1 MQIFGISQE
10 VFFFVGVIN
19 DKVRYLSNEKN
30 NYAPLQK
37 TYLFSVGSGAIEFVG
52 ESDKRDLD
60 FQNEKL
66 KSQRNASSQSLAKE
80 DIINLLKNGEKSSSE
95 IEELLK
101 VVGYSQS
108 TIDRAKTELRK
119 EHFIDFRKDGS
130 NRDGNR
136 QDTIYYLL

>member
-1 MQIFGISQE
+1 M
-10 VFFFVGVIN
+10 
-19 DKVRYLSNEKN
+19 
-30 NYAPLQK
+30 
-37 TYLFSVGSGAIEFVG
+37 
-52 ESDKRDLD
+52 
-60 FQNEKL
+60 
-66 KSQRNASSQSLAKE
+66 AKE

-101 VVGYSQS
+101 AVGYSPS

-130 NRDGNR
+130 NREGNR